1 MQKARKRAALRS
13 EIMEEARSVSQ
24 VNLYIKNMFAREN
37 ALNNVLVK
45 GEVSNCKYHSS
56 GHIYFTIKDSLS
68 QLSCVMFASMR
79 QGLLFKMEEGSGVI
93 VQGSISVY
101 ERDGKYQ
108 LYARKIIR
116 DGGGRLY
123 EEYEKMKKRL
133 LAEGLFD
140 ADRKKK
146 IPLYAKS
153 IGVVT
158 APEGAVIHDICNVAA
173 RRNPYVQIYL
183 YPAKVQGE
191 GAEDTI
197 IRGIKYFEKTNVD
210 TIITGRGGGS
220 IEDLWAFNSEKLAR
234 VIYECT
240 KPVISAV
247 GHETDTTIADF
258 VADLRAPTPSAA
270 AELAVY
276 PYREVETALR
286 EAAYSLKWQINN
298 ILNIKKLKSRQYQ
311 ALLKHLSPQDII
323 RQRRLYIADF
333 EDRLS
338 AIMEQKF
345 LAARHQLELYVE
357 ELKGLSPLYKLKSGY
372 SYVTDKEGNN
382 IKSASG
388 IKEGQELVLYMQ
400 DGRADVTVN
409 KCYKK
414 GMVNYGS
421 KEDDT

>member
-1 MQKARKRAALRS
+1 
-13 EIMEEARSVSQ
+13 MEEARSVSQ
-24 VNLYIKNMFAREN
+24 VNSYIKNMFTREY
-37 ALNNVLVK
+37 ALNNILVR
-45 GEVSNCKYHSS
+45 GEVSGCKYHSS

-79 QGLLFKMEEGSGVI
+79 SGLGFKMEEGSGVI
-93 VQGSISVY
+93 VQGSINVY
-101 ERDGKYQ
+101 ERDGRYQ

-133 LAEGLFD
+133 LEEGLFD
-140 ADRKKK
+140 TDRKKK
-146 IPLYAKS
+146 IPAYAKS

-158 APEGAVIHDICNVAA
+158 APDGAVIHDICNVAA

-197 IRGIKYFEKTNVD
+197 IKGIRYFGKTDVD
-210 TIITGRGGGS
+210 TIIIGRGGGS

-234 VIYECT
+234 EIYVCN

-258 VADLRAPTPSAA
+258 AADLRAPTPSAA

-276 PYREVETALR
+276 PYREVEAALR
-286 EAAYSLKWQINN
+286 EAAYSLKCQINN
-298 ILNIKKLKSRQYQ
+298 ILKIKKLKLEQYYTV
-311 ALLKHLSPQDII
+311 LKHLGPQDVL
-323 RQRRLYIADF
+323 RQKRLYIADC
-333 EDRLS
+333 EDKLASLIQQRV
-338 AIMEQKF
+338 A
-345 LAARHQLELYVE
+345 AARHQLELYVE

-372 SYVTDKEGNN
+372 SYVTDKDGNN
-382 IKSASG
+382 IKSAG
-388 IKEGQELVLYMQ
+388 DVKKGQELVMYMQ
-400 DGRADVTVN
+400 DGQVSATA
-409 KCYKK
+409 
-414 GMVNYGS
+414 GS
-421 KEDDT
+421 IILCKNTENPH